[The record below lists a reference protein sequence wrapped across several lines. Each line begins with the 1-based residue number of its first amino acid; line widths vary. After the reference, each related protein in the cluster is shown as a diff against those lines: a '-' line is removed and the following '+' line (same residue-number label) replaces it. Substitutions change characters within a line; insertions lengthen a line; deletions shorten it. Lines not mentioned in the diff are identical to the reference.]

1 MNGVNYQMGRNLGL
15 SLTRVT
21 ENAAMASA
29 KWMGRGDKESADQA
43 AVNGMRLMFD
53 TIDID
58 GIVVIGEGEK
68 DEAPMLYIG
77 EQIGKAS
84 EGAPQL
90 DIAVDP
96 LDGTTSTAK
105 GLANAISVIAVA
117 PRGHLFHTKVFY
129 MEKIA
134 VGPKAKGTID
144 LERPLKENLV
154 NVAKA
159 IGKNIEDL
167 TVTIQERDRHD
178 QKIKECRELGCRI
191 KLFRDGD
198 VGAAIATCID
208 DSGIDVMVG
217 TGGAPEGVL
226 AAAAIKCLG
235 GEIQG
240 RLVPFT
246 EEEKKRAKNEE
257 FTRVLG
263 LEDLVKG
270 ESVLFV
276 ATGVSDG
283 DLLQGVRYLPNN
295 MVKTHSVVIRG
306 ETGTIRFIE
315 AVHNMSKKPIYAQ
328 IYGELGE

>member
-1 MNGVNYQMGRNLGL
+1 MTAVTYQMGRNLGL

-21 ENAAMASA
+21 ETAAIACA
-29 KWMGRGDKESADQA
+29 KWMGRGDKESADGA
-43 AVNGMRLMFD
+43 AVNGMRQMFD

-84 EGAPQL
+84 AEAPQV

-105 GLANAISVIAVA
+105 GIGNAISVIAVA
-117 PRGHLFHTKVFY
+117 PRGHLFHTNVYY

-134 VGPKAKGTID
+134 VGPMAKGRID
-144 LERPLKENLV
+144 LNRPVKENLI
-154 NVAKA
+154 NVAEA
-159 IGKNIEDL
+159 IGKSIEDL
-167 TVTIQERDRHD
+167 TVTIQERDRHE
-178 QKIKECRELGCRI
+178 QLMKECRELGCRI

-198 VGAAIATCID
+198 VGAAIATCMD
-208 DSGIDVMVG
+208 ESGVDVMVG
-217 TGGAPEGVL
+217 IGGAPEGVL

-240 RLVPFT
+240 RLVPHT
-246 EEEKKRAKNEE
+246 EEDKKNRDTEE
-257 FTRVLG
+257 FTKILT

-270 ESVLFV
+270 DSVLFV

-295 MVKTHSVVIRG
+295 MVKTHSVVMRG

-315 AVHNMSKKPIYAQ
+315 ATHNMEKKPVYAQ
-328 IYGELGE
+328 VVSGPGE

>member
-1 MNGVNYQMGRNLGL
+1 MAEVTYQMGRNLGL

-21 ENAAMASA
+21 ENAAINCA
-29 KWMGRGDKESADQA
+29 KWMGRGDKEAADQA
-43 AVNGMRLMFD
+43 AVNGMRTMFD

-58 GIVVIGEGEK
+58 GVVVIGEGEK

-77 EQIGKAS
+77 ERIGKAS
-84 EGAPQL
+84 EEAPRL

-105 GLANAISVIAVA
+105 GLGNAISVIAVA
-117 PRGHLFHTKVFY
+117 PKGCLFHTNVYY
-129 MEKIA
+129 MEKMA
-134 VGPKAKGTID
+134 VGPQARGAID
-144 LERPLKENLV
+144 LDRPLKDNLR

-167 TVTIQERDRHD
+167 TVTMIERDRSNS
-178 QKIKECRELGCRI
+178 QIKQCRELGCRI

-198 VGAAIATCID
+198 VGAAIATCMD
-208 DSGIDVMVG
+208 ESGVDIMVG
-217 TGGAPEGVL
+217 IGGAPEGVL
-226 AAAAIKCLG
+226 AAAAIKCMG
-235 GEIQG
+235 GEMQG
-240 RLVPFT
+240 RLFPYT
-246 EEEKKRAKNEE
+246 PEEKMNHKLED
-257 FTRVLG
+257 FSQILT

-270 ESVLFV
+270 DSVLFV

-295 MVKTHSVVIRG
+295 MVKTHSVVMRG

-315 AVHNMSKKPIYAQ
+315 AVHNMSKKPSYAQ
-328 IYGELGE
+328 VYAPPGE